1 MIEGVVYLLHANN
14 EGDAEFGNMYS
25 KNHIAPVRGEF
36 L

>member
-1 MIEGVVYLLHANN
+1 LHANN
-14 EGDAEFGNMYS
+14 EGDAEFGKMYS